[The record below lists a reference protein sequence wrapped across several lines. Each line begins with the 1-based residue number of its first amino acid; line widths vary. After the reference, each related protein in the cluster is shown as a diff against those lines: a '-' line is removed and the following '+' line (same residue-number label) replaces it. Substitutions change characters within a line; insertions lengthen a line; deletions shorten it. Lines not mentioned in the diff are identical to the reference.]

1 MPAPVLA
8 LLLAACGG
16 GGGGGGSSVAPTTSA
31 SNPTPQPVTSPP
43 PPPPPP
49 PPPENYA
56 ETIFENF
63 PANRGIYDLTPN
75 TAAADEPNINY
86 ELPSGYGDNDLFR
99 VSDDGRIWW
108 RTSPDFENPQDAD
121 GDNVYEIRVTHSRN
135 NAGQTELTIT
145 VDDINREMTAAEWVA
160 TTDEA
165 DYFTFSPTDVQN
177 ILPNNDFVQYILGGP
192 AYALPANGPLILT
205 WSLVLPASPRDGFT
219 SQSIPATTNQERI
232 DKARSYLERAFDEF
246 ESVANLKFIEVAD
259 GTDKVG
265 DIRIIWGETA
275 SSFAVDVGANL
286 PSSMRLS
293 TNAVYTTYLHEIGH
307 MMGLKHPFSSSG
319 GFPYKPEFEIGE
331 GSELS
336 IMSYNLEH
344 RASGAGLQE
353 ADIAALQFLY
363 GAPGTNF
370 DGLQDA
376 LADIG
381 ITPII
386 L

>member
-75 TAAADEPNINY
+75 TAAANEPNINY
-86 ELPSGYGDNDLFR
+86 ELPSGDGDNDLFR

-160 TTDEA
+160 QTDEA
-165 DYFTFSPTDVQN
+165 DYFRFNFPNVRS
-177 ILPNNDFVQYILGGP
+177 ILPNNDFVQYILGGF

-205 WSLVLPASPRDGFT
+205 WSLVLPNSPLDGFIA
-219 SQSIPATTNQERI
+219 SSLPPATTSQAML
-232 DKARSYLERAFDEF
+232 DKARSHLERAFDEF
-246 ESVANLKFIEVAD
+246 ERVANLKFIEVAD

-265 DIRIIWGETA
+265 DIRILWGEVAGHRATDILDGSSHITIGSA
-275 SSFAVDVGANL
+275 SSTY
-286 PSSMRLS
+286 S
-293 TNAVYTTYLHEIGH
+293 TYVHEIGH
-307 MMGLKHPFSSSG
+307 VLGLSHPFNPIG
-319 GFPYKPEFEIGE
+319 AGFPHKEEFRY
-331 GSELS
+331 SELS
-336 IMSYNLEH
+336 IMSYNQNWDRE
-344 RASGAGLQE
+344 GLQE

-376 LADIG
+376 LTDIG